1 MSATLDYSDVIS
13 SLTDYYGVSSA
24 QAWNVINEYGL
35 TPAQAA
41 ELLPQQTI
49 ASTADGIYRVFN
61 NAGEVT
67 SYVNQT
73 TVSTALVP
81 SEVASAINSNVQT
94 GTAAT
99 TVQTRWAGNSLIDQ
113 SGKIQTS
120 AGVTKYEGGV
130 AQQSPMPAV
139 LGNVAAATAAAVT
152 GIANGKKVAGRLYNA
167 NPTFWNS
174 LGLDEL
180 DPNKWYALTS
190 DMEDTGVEGVVKT
203 GINFLLGIK
212 PDGNTQAYMPADAY
226 DYLTWALAKKGLF
239 DTAGSEVTYPSD
251 MPLRVPNYWNDPAA
265 IYTQYAFEFPTPS
278 PQTGKGRL
286 VFEHSGDGPIYTLF
300 AGYISGPS
308 SAGDKYF
315 IYWWVMSKHPVST
328 TYYDYSPFEPYGL
341 ISTAVENAVARTYNN
356 ETWYISSHIYQTIDP
371 VYTFANHRLENVNA
385 GDQHNDAIDII
396 TKGTIRQNESIEGI
410 TDQSGATTPSG
421 INDQSS
427 LQDVSAAIR
436 SQYPDLYNN
445 RVEQT
450 VVQPDGTIK
459 TIVYYPVPMPNSTTD
474 TTLQSDTT
482 VTIDQPIKIIL
493 PEGSTLTLPNGT
505 VIHGDGVTPVEIPAG
520 TYTLPSGTKIL
531 NQYTFDDDN
540 TGGGSQTDPTVD
552 DDSTDALK
560 DLIISLITSLGTRPQ
575 TITDPATDTSSDY
588 DTPTE
593 NENPPDTG
601 GGLTPPIVVPVGS
614 ASALWSVY
622 NPTLTEVNQLGSWL
636 WSNNFIDQ
644 LLKMF
649 NDPMQAI
656 IGLHAT
662 FIQPITG
669 SVQNI
674 KVGYLDSGVSALT
687 VPTQYSS
694 MDCGSVNLQEY
705 FGNVFDYSPYTR
717 VYIYLPFIG
726 FKELDVS
733 QVMRSKIGVKYHGD
747 AYTGTGLCEVTVTR
761 DAGAGGVLYSYGCE
775 CAVRYPLSQGSY
787 MGMVGAIA
795 GTALGIASGNVAPAL
810 LGFMNARMDVDHS
823 GGFSGNSGAMG
834 IKKPYLV
841 IMRPQTAMANNYRH
855 FTGAPSNS
863 NVTIGSCS
871 GYIRCKEVH
880 VENISAATSEEK
892 VMIENALKTG
902 IIVN

>member
-1 MSATLDYSDVIS
+1 MGAATLDYSNVID

-24 QAWNVINEYGL
+24 QAWNVINAYDL
-35 TPAQAA
+35 TPAQVA
-41 ELLPQQTI
+41 ELLPKETVAQ
-49 ASTADGIYRVFN
+49 TADGIYRLYN
-61 NAGEVT
+61 NAGDVT
-67 SYVNQT
+67 GYVNQT

-81 SEVASAINSNVQT
+81 SEVSTALNSNVQS

-99 TVQTRWAGNSLIDQ
+99 TVQTRWAGNSTIDQ
-113 SGKIQTS
+113 SGKVKMN

-130 AQQSPMPAV
+130 AQQSPMPAIV
-139 LGNVAAATAAAVT
+139 GNVASATAAVVA
-152 GIANGKKVAGRLYNA
+152 GITNAKKVGSRLYDA
-167 NPTFWNS
+167 DPAFWNS
-174 LGLDEL
+174 LGLSGL
-180 DPNKWYALTS
+180 DPSTWYALTC
-190 DMEDTGVEGVVKT
+190 DMEDTGYEGVVKT

-212 PDGNTQAYMPADAY
+212 PNGDTQAYMPADAF
-226 DYLTWALAKKGLF
+226 DYMTWALAKQGMF
-239 DTAGSEVTYPSD
+239 NQGDTTGTYPTTLSLHYTWINPVKIGTFNPIVADGAASSGWGEQMYGISNASAPVYQLLWASQEGNYLRIHVCFCSTAQFTIDTTAYYWSD
-251 MPLRVPNYWNDPAA
+251 TGHTNPYIRHKDSTYDSNTRTYAAMIDAFDPLDSSLSSY
-265 IYTQYAFEFPTPS
+265 FC
-278 PQTGKGRL
+278 G
-286 VFEHSGDGPIYTLF
+286 SGNVRDDYLLEDARKIIANST
-300 AGYISGPS
+300 IETS
-308 SAGDKYF
+308 SALPGVEDQPDATA
-315 IYWWVMSKHPVST
+315 IT
-328 TYYDYSPFEPYGL
+328 GL
-341 ISTAVENAVARTYNN
+341 NEN
-356 ETWYISSHIYQTIDP
+356 
-371 VYTFANHRLENVNA
+371 
-385 GDQHNDAIDII
+385 
-396 TKGTIRQNESIEGI
+396 
-410 TDQSGATTPSG
+410 
-421 INDQSS
+421 SS
-427 LQDVSAAIR
+427 LQDVSSAIR

-459 TIVYYPVPMPNSTTD
+459 TITYYPVPMPNKTTD
-474 TTLQSDTT
+474 TTTT
-482 VTIDQPIKIIL
+482 SPTTITIDEPLTVIL
-493 PEGSTLTLPNGT
+493 PEGTTLTLPDGT
-505 VIHGDGVTPVEIPAG
+505 VIHGDGTTPVDLPAG
-520 TYTLPSGTKIL
+520 TYTLPSGTIIK
-531 NQYTFDDDN
+531 NQYVYDDDN
-540 TGGGSQTDPTVD
+540 PQGGSQADPTVN
-552 DDSTDALK
+552 DSSTTELK
-560 DLIISLITSLGTRPQ
+560 DLIIALITSLGTSPQ
-575 TITDPATDTSSDY
+575 SVTAPDTTANT

-593 NENPPDTG
+593 DPNPPDTG

-622 NPTLTEVNQLGSWL
+622 NPTLTEINQLGAWL

-662 FIQPITG
+662 FIQPVTG
-669 SVQNI
+669 SAQNI
-674 KVGYLDSGVSALT
+674 KVGYLDSGVSSLT

-694 MDCGSVNLQEY
+694 MDCGSVDLQEY

-733 QVMRSKIGVKYHGD
+733 QVMRSRIGVKYHGD

-795 GTALGIASGNVAPAL
+795 GTALGIASGNIAPAL

-841 IMRPQTAMANNYRH
+841 IMRPQTAMANNYKH
-855 FTGAPSNS
+855 FTGAPSNA
-863 NVTIGSCS
+863 NVKVGSCS

-880 VENISAATSEEK
+880 VEGLAAATSEEK
-892 VMIENALKTG
+892 AMVESALKTG
-902 IIVN
+902 IIVS

>member
-1 MSATLDYSDVIS
+1 MPSDYSKIVE
-13 SLTDYYGVSSA
+13 SLTDYYGASSA
-24 QAWNVINEYGL
+24 QVWDVINQYNL

-49 ASTADGIYRVFN
+49 ASTADGVYRLYN

-67 SYVNQT
+67 GYVNQV
-73 TVSTALVP
+73 TVSTAP
-81 SEVASAINSNVQT
+81 TASEVASAVNSNAQT

-99 TVQTRWAGNSLIDQ
+99 TVQTRWAGNSVIDQ
-113 SGKIQTS
+113 NGKIQTS
-120 AGVTKYEGGV
+120 PGVTQYENGV
-130 AQQSPMPAV
+130 VQQSTLPAV
-139 LGNVAAATAAAVT
+139 VGNVASAAAAVAT
-152 GIANGKKVAGRLYNA
+152 GISLGKAIDSRLYNA
-167 NPTFWNS
+167 NPAFWNS
-174 LGLDEL
+174 LGLNSL
-180 DPNKWYALTS
+180 DPTTWNTLTA
-190 DMEDTGVEGVVKT
+190 DMADTGVEGVLKT
-203 GINFLLGIK
+203 GINFLLGLK
-212 PDGNTQAYMPADAY
+212 PDGSTQAYMPADAF
-226 DYLTWALAKKGLF
+226 DYMTWALAKQGVF
-239 DTAGSEVTYPSD
+239 DIAGSEGTYPPTFTPQLAD
-251 MPLRVPNYWNDPAA
+251 YWKNP
-265 IYTQYAFEFPTPS
+265 F
-278 PQTGKGRL
+278 
-286 VFEHSGDGPIYTLF
+286 
-300 AGYISGPS
+300 
-308 SAGDKYF
+308 
-315 IYWWVMSKHPVST
+315 PVST
-328 TYYDYSPFEPYGL
+328 GNVFAAGPCETAAYGNQM
-341 ISTAVENAVARTYNN
+341 I
-356 ETWYISSHIYQTIDP
+356 TITPNGSDP
-371 VYTFANHRLENVNA
+371 VYSVFTALFNSRTPVEKSYYSLSLKLMSKSPFTVARDYYYWMYPDTNPQHEDVYVYTLTIDGVRWYTADTGLFNADVLYGTANYNYTTNVNA
-385 GDQHNDAIDII
+385 TVRREDAANLVAKSTI
-396 TKGTIRQNESIEGI
+396 TTGEAKEGV
-410 TDQSGATTPSG
+410 TDQNGATVPTG
-421 INDQSS
+421 INGDSS
-427 LQDVSAAIR
+427 LQDISSAIR

-450 VVQPDGTIK
+450 VVQPDGTVK
-459 TIVYYPVPMPNSTTD
+459 TIVYYPVPMPNNTTD
-474 TTLQSDTT
+474 TTTSSPTT
-482 VTIDQPIKIIL
+482 ITIDEPLTVVL
-493 PEGSTLTLPNGT
+493 PEGTSITLPDGT
-505 VIHGDGVTPVEIPAG
+505 VVHGDGVTPIDLPAG
-520 TYTLPSGTKIL
+520 TYTLPSGTIIK
-531 NQYTFDDDN
+531 NQYVYNSDN
-540 TGGGSQTDPTVD
+540 TQGGSQTDPTVD
-552 DDSTDALK
+552 DSSTTELK
-560 DLIISLITSLGTRPQ
+560 NLIIDLITAIGLSPQ
-575 TITDPATDTSSDY
+575 TVTAPDTTAST

-593 NENPPDTG
+593 DVNPPDTG

-622 NPTLTEVNQLGSWL
+622 NPTLVQVNQLGSWL

-669 SVQNI
+669 SAQNI
-674 KVGYLDSGVSALT
+674 RVGYLDSGVSSLT

-694 MDCGSVNLQEY
+694 MDCGSVDLQEY

-733 QVMRSKIGVKYHGD
+733 QVMRSRIGVKYHGD

-795 GTALGIASGNVAPAL
+795 GTALGIASGNIAPAL

-841 IMRPQTAMANNYRH
+841 IMRPQTAMANNYKH
-855 FTGAPSNS
+855 FTGAPSNA
-863 NVTIGSCS
+863 NVKVGSCF

-880 VENISAATSEEK
+880 VEGLSAATSEEK
-892 VMIENALKTG
+892 TMVENALKTG

>member
-1 MSATLDYSDVIS
+1 MGATTLDYSNVID

-24 QAWNVINEYGL
+24 QAWNVINSYDL
-35 TPAQAA
+35 TPAQVA
-41 ELLPQQTI
+41 ELLPKETI
-49 ASTADGIYRVFN
+49 AQTADGIYRLYN

-67 SYVNQT
+67 GYVNQT

-81 SEVASAINSNVQT
+81 SEVSTALNSNVQS

-99 TVQTRWAGNSLIDQ
+99 TVQTRWAGNSVIDQ
-113 SGKIQTS
+113 SGKVKTS

-130 AQQSPMPAV
+130 AQQSPIPAIV
-139 LGNVAAATAAAVT
+139 GNVVPAAAAAIV
-152 GIANGKKVAGRLYNA
+152 GIANGKKVASRFYNG
-167 NPTFWNS
+167 NPAFWNS
-174 LGLDEL
+174 LGLDTL
-180 DPNKWYALTS
+180 DPTTWNILTC
-190 DMEDTGVEGVVKT
+190 DMEDTGVEGAIKT
-203 GINFLLGIK
+203 GINCLLGIN
-212 PDGNTQAYMPADAY
+212 PNGETQAYMSEDAY
-226 DYLTWALAKKGLF
+226 NYLTWALAKAGAFTAAESTATYPPALYLALSNFWNNPATILTDTLYTTSGSAGSGWGTMISEVSGSGTVYTVVAAVQNGNFYNLYMTFVSQSPFSVTYTNYPRSGGNPSVYTVTASQSGNWYHTYTTMF
-239 DTAGSEVTYPSD
+239 DTSIAY
-251 MPLRVPNYWNDPAA
+251 PAA
-265 IYTQYAFEFPTPS
+265 NYSYRQASPS
-278 PQTGKGRL
+278 T
-286 VFEHSGDGPIYTLF
+286 VESD
-300 AGYISGPS
+300 A
-308 SAGDKYF
+308 
-315 IYWWVMSKHPVST
+315 VS
-328 TYYDYSPFEPYGL
+328 
-341 ISTAVENAVARTYNN
+341 IIANSTIEQG
-356 ETWYISSHIYQTIDP
+356 E
-371 VYTFANHRLENVNA
+371 
-385 GDQHNDAIDII
+385 AIDGMD
-396 TKGTIRQNESIEGI
+396 TQT
-410 TDQSGATTPSG
+410 GATTPTG
-421 INDQSS
+421 IGENSS
-427 LQDVSAAIR
+427 LQDVASAIR

-450 VVQPDGTIK
+450 VVQPDGTTK
-459 TIVYYPVPMPNSTTD
+459 TIVYYPVPMPNNTTD
-474 TTLQSDTT
+474 TSVSSPTT
-482 VTIDQPIKIIL
+482 ITIDQPLTVVL
-493 PEGSTLTLPNGT
+493 PEGTSITLPDGT
-505 VIHGDGVTPVEIPAG
+505 VIHGDGTTPIDLPAG
-520 TYTLPSGTKIL
+520 TYTLPSGTIIK
-531 NQYTFDDDN
+531 NQYVYDDDN
-540 TGGGSQTDPTVD
+540 TQGGSQADPTVD
-552 DDSTDALK
+552 DSSTTALK
-560 DLIISLITSLGTRPQ
+560 DLIIALITSLGLSPQ
-575 TITDPATDTSSDY
+575 SITAPDTTSDT

-593 NENPPDTG
+593 NMNPPDTG

-622 NPTLTEVNQLGSWL
+622 NPTLSEVNQLGAWL

-669 SVQNI
+669 SAQNI

-687 VPTQYSS
+687 VPTQYST

-733 QVMRSKIGVKYHGD
+733 QVMRSRIGVKYHGD

-787 MGMVGAIA
+787 MGMAGAIA

-841 IMRPQTAMANNYRH
+841 VMRPQTAMANNYKH
-855 FTGAPSNS
+855 FTGAPSNA
-863 NVTIGSCS
+863 NVKVGSCS

-880 VENISAATSEEK
+880 VEGLSAATNEEK
-892 VMIENALKTG
+892 TMVENALKTG
-902 IIVN
+902 IIVS